1 MISMV
6 DGSNG
11 EPAMS
16 EEDEL
21 AMEEVYRFRLLGVKR
36 VRIKP
41 FVSQESLT
49 MQSPLKYIRHLCISF
64 DEKERT

>member
-1 MISMV
+1 MV

-16 EEDEL
+16 EEDLL

-36 VRIKP
+36 VRIKMLMN
-41 FVSQESLT
+41 VQGSLT
-49 MQSPLKYIRHLCISF
+49 SI
-64 DEKERT
+64 